1 MFIYLLTEITEHKD
15 GPDSSSQ
22 LDTIVIR
29 NNYA

>member
-1 MFIYLLTEITEHKD
+1 MFICLLTEITEHKD
-15 GPDSSSQ
+15 GPDGSTM